1 MSIHKNIKFYKLSS
15 RLWFPDPSVAPGD
28 FPLAYGGNLS
38 PDRLIL
44 AYKSGIFPWY
54 SKGQPILWWSPDPRF
69 VLFLEN
75 LHIPASLR
83 RKLNK
88 NFFELRSDTNF
99 SQVIVNCAKSIRT
112 QRSYQQYNAKQN
124 DSDFEASTWIT
135 KYMIDAYIKLHN
147 LGYAHSIE
155 AYLQG
160 ELVGG
165 LYGVAIGKV
174 FFGESM
180 FYTYP
185 DASKYAFVKFAQ
197 KLAQYGFNIIDCQV
211 YTDNVARF
219 GAQNI
224 PRINYLSI
232 LKKAINCE
240 NPIHDWINL
249 FAKDSI

>member
-1 MSIHKNIKFYKLSS
+1 MLIHKKIKIHKLHS
-15 RLWFPDPSVAPGD
+15 RLWFPDPYDAPGD
-28 FPLAYGGNLS
+28 FPLAYGGNLL

-75 LHIPASLR
+75 LHIPSSLR

-88 NFFELRSDTNF
+88 NFFDLRCDNSF
-99 SQVIVNCAKSIRT
+99 SQVIVNCAKSIRNIDHFH
-112 QRSYQQYNAKQN
+112 RFDSDQN
-124 DSDFEASTWIT
+124 DIDFEESTWIT

-197 KLAQYGFNIIDCQV
+197 KLAQHGFNIIDCQV
-211 YTDNVARF
+211 YTDNLARF

-224 PRINYLSI
+224 SRIDYLSI
-232 LKKAINCE
+232 LKEKINCE
-240 NPIHDWINL
+240 NPIQDWKNL
-249 FAKDSI
+249 F